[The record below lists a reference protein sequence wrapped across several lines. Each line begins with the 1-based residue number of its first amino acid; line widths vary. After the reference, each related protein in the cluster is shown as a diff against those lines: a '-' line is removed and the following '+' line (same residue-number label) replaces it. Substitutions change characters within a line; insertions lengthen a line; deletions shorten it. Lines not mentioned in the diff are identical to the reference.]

1 MDSIAD
7 MWAREAI
14 NQRAADLERYQEAW
28 AAYIGDMPDTLAI
41 DPRTKINDNTK
52 INYIRTVVDKGVSA
66 LFGTGVTFNLDA
78 AADERTPPEE
88 WLDECLRVNRFAVLL
103 QKLGINGAIYGHPF
117 LKIQLGA
124 QYPRLINIPPEYVTV
139 IGDPDD
145 IEVVNAY
152 IIQYTVIDLD
162 GRPRDSRQTVE
173 RNEAGRWV
181 VRDETRAAY
190 GPWIVEQENVWPY
203 DWPPIIDCQ
212 NLPCPNDYYGLPDVG
227 RDVVALNRSVNFV
240 LSNVQRI
247 IRFHAHPKTVA
258 TGVTATQLDVSVDG
272 LIILNAPGADL
283 HNIEMTSD
291 LSSSIEYFK
300 RLREALHE
308 VTRTPEVATG
318 KLEGAGALSGV
329 ALRILYGPLEEK
341 TNTKRLTYGEML
353 IELCR
358 RLLEI
363 GGFGNQNLVTIEW
376 PAVVPANEVEE
387 RQVALMDE
395 QIGASKDTL
404 LTRLGFDADE
414 EKEKRDAQGVDMADQ
429 LLTAFD
435 RGAMPA
441 DNGNGKA
448 DAKRA

>member
-1 MDSIAD
+1 MESITD

-14 NQRAADLERYQEAW
+14 NQRATDLERYQEAW
-28 AAYIGDMPDTLAI
+28 AAYIGDMPDTLKV
-41 DPRTKINDNTK
+41 DKSKPNDNTK
-52 INYIRTVVDKGVSA
+52 VNYIRTVVDKSVSV
-66 LFGTGVTFNLDA
+66 LFGTGLTFDLDA
-78 AADERTPPEE
+78 TAEERTPPEL
-88 WLDECLRVNRFAVLL
+88 WLDEVLRVNRFAVLL

-117 LKIQLGA
+117 LKIQVGA
-124 QYPRLINIPPEYVTV
+124 KYPRLINIPPEYVTV
-139 IGDPDD
+139 VGDPDD
-145 IEVVNAY
+145 IEAVNAY

-173 RNEAGRWV
+173 RNEAGRWI

-190 GPWIVEQENVWPY
+190 GPWIVEQEVIWPY

-258 TGVTATQLDVSVDG
+258 KGVSASQIDVSVDE
-272 LIILNAPGADL
+272 IIVLNAPDADL
-283 HNIEMTSD
+283 FNLEMASD

-318 KLEGAGALSGV
+318 KLEGTGALSGV

-341 TNTKRLTYGEML
+341 TQTKRLTYGEML

-358 RLLEI
+358 RLLEM
-363 GGFGNQNLVTIEW
+363 GGFGSENIVTIEW
-376 PAVVPANEVEE
+376 PAIVPANEVEE
-387 RQVALMDE
+387 REVALMDE
-395 QIGASKDTL
+395 QIGVSKDTL
-404 LTRLGFDADE
+404 LTRMGYDADE
-414 EKEKRDAQGVDMADQ
+414 EKEKRDAQGADMADQ

-441 DNGNGKA
+441 ENGNENA
-448 DAKRA
+448 QRA

>member
-1 MDSIAD
+1 MDSITD

-14 NQRAADLERYQEAW
+14 NQRATDLERYQEAW
-28 AAYIGDMPDTLAI
+28 AAYIGDMPDTLKTVKGKP
-41 DPRTKINDNTK
+41 DDNTK
-52 INYIRTVVDKGVSA
+52 VNYIRTVVDKGVSV
-66 LFGTGVTFNLDA
+66 LFGTGITFDLDA
-78 AADERTPPEE
+78 TADERTPPEA
-88 WLDECLRVNRFAVLL
+88 WLDEVLRVNRFAVLL
-103 QKLGINGAIYGHPF
+103 HKLGINGAIYGHPF
-117 LKIQLGA
+117 LKIQPGA
-124 QYPRLINIPPEYVTV
+124 KYPRLINIPPEYVTV
-139 IGDPDD
+139 VGDPDD
-145 IEVVNAY
+145 IEAVNAY

-173 RNEAGRWV
+173 RGETGRWI
-181 VRDETRAAY
+181 VRDETRTAY
-190 GPWIVEQENVWPY
+190 GPWITEQESVWPY

-212 NLPCPNDYYGLPDVG
+212 NLPCPNDYYGLPDIG

-258 TGVTATQLDVSVDG
+258 KGVSASQIDVSVDE
-272 LIILNAPGADL
+272 LIVLNAPDADL
-283 HNIEMTSD
+283 FNLEMSTD
-291 LSSSIEYFK
+291 LGSSIEYFK

-341 TNTKRLTYGEML
+341 TQTKRLTYGEML

-358 RLLEI
+358 RLLEM
-363 GGFGNQNLVTIEW
+363 GGFGSENIVTIEW
-376 PAVVPANEVEE
+376 PAIVPTNEVEE
-387 RQVALMDE
+387 REVAIMDE
-395 QIGASKDTL
+395 QLGASKDTL
-404 LTRLGFDADE
+404 LTRLGYDADD
-414 EKEKRDAQGVDMADQ
+414 EKEKRDAQGADMADQ

-441 DNGNGKA
+441 NENGNA
-448 DAKRA
+448 QRA